1 MAMAQPKI
9 TTAKTQPKDKNAV
22 VEHRDDVY
30 VLVIGFEV
38 NNPVYRETPIEFGV
52 TKKVHYVLEDPG
64 HTFMYLTKNLK
75 VTFFYSLG
83 PHAGASTAE
92 RALGKGTPEYPI
104 PGLTRLYRLIITESQ
119 YEKMLAKGKE
129 YRADVLA
136 GKRYYNIFKNFTCA
150 RSARDIIEAGWPA
163 VPAGGSPIGTPI
175 PTREDYVNPY
185 AFYEAINGKFPTAE
199 IKLGENEEE
208 WSRIMRFSNDKPGIL
223 PDPSLYP
230 ASWKVVKKKNE
241 N

>member
-1 MAMAQPKI
+1 MAQPKT
-9 TTAKTQPKDKNAV
+9 TTAKTQPKEMNAV

-75 VTFFYSLG
+75 VTFFFSLG
-83 PHAGASTAE
+83 PHVGASTAE
-92 RALGKGTPEYPI
+92 RMMGKGTPEYKI

-119 YEKMLAKGKE
+119 YEKMFAKGKE
-129 YRADVLA
+129 YRNDVLA

-150 RSARDIIEAGWPA
+150 RSARDIIAAGWPG
-163 VPAGGSPIGTPI
+163 VPAGASPIGTPI
-175 PTREDYVNPY
+175 PTKEDYVNPY
-185 AFYEAINGKFPTAE
+185 AFYEAIHNKFPN
-199 IKLGENEEE
+199 GEVVLPENRGKWQELM
-208 WSRIMRFSNDKPGIL
+208 SNSNDYPGTE

-230 ASWKVVKKKNE
+230 ASWPMKKTTDE
-241 N
+241 